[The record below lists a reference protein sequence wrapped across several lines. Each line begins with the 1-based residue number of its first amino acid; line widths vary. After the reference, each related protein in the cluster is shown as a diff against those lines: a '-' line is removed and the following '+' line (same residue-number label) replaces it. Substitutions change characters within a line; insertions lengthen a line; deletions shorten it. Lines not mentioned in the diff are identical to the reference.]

1 MTPTDNQRLLVI
13 SKLTPSAQVLYRAL
27 DEAIHQSTGKPDAL
41 KIIFDLSEQLGGITF
56 YFPLGGVARITQR
69 NIDIFAD
76 YESGM
81 SVRELSKKY
90 KLGFNTIFTV
100 IRKFKKS

>member
-1 MTPTDNQRLLVI
+1 MAPTDNQRSLVI

-27 DEAIHQSTGKPDAL
+27 DEAIKQSAGKPDAL
-41 KIIFDLSEQLGGITF
+41 KIVIELSEKLGGRTF
-56 YFPLGGVARITQR
+56 YFSLGTVARRTQR
-69 NIDIFAD
+69 NIDLFAD
-76 YESGM
+76 HESGM

-100 IRKFKKS
+100 IRKFKTS